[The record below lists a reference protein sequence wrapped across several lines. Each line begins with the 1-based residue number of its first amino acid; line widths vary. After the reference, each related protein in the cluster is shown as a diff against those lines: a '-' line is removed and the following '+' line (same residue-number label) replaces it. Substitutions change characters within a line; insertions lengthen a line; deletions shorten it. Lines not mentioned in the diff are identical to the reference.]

1 MIYFYVI
8 FIFHFQNDFGMFY
21 IYIYLLHFPEQTRES
36 VMRQTVWRNRV
47 KNIWKR
53 AQFSFS
59 KHIHNTTIYDLY
71 VIKFS
76 VSSVQKK
83 WVQGQRCIEIG
94 LSCCRLDKHHAMLNI
109 LYKTSQTDKFSKS
122 NTSITWYM
130 YYLFTY
136 KFNLIIVSGECS
148 ISRQGRH
155 MFFLTFRYIA

>member
-1 MIYFYVI
+1 MLYLY
-8 FIFHFQNDFGMFY
+8 FIFKIDFGMFY

-71 VIKFS
+71 IIKFS

-94 LSCCRLDKHHAMLNI
+94 LSCCRLDKHHAMLKFCTRLLK
-109 LYKTSQTDKFSKS
+109 LYKFSKS

>member
-1 MIYFYVI
+1 
-8 FIFHFQNDFGMFY
+8 MFD

-94 LSCCRLDKHHAMLNI
+94 LSCCRLDKLHALLNI
-109 LYKTSQTDKFSKS
+109 LYKFLKS
-122 NTSITWYM
+122 NTSITLYM

-148 ISRQGRH
+148 NYRQDRH
-155 MFFLTFRYIA
+155 MFFVTFRYIA

>member
-1 MIYFYVI
+1 
-8 FIFHFQNDFGMFY
+8 MFD

-47 KNIWKR
+47 KNIWKC

-71 VIKFS
+71 VIKFR

-94 LSCCRLDKHHAMLNI
+94 LSCCRLDKLHALLNI
-109 LYKTSQTDKFSKS
+109 LYKFSKS

-148 ISRQGRH
+148 NYRQGRH

>member
-1 MIYFYVI
+1 
-8 FIFHFQNDFGMFY
+8 MFY

-94 LSCCRLDKHHAMLNI
+94 LSCCRLDKLHALLNI
-109 LYKTSQTDKFSKS
+109 LYKFSKS
-122 NTSITWYM
+122 NTSITLYM

-148 ISRQGRH
+148 NYTQDPH
-155 MFFLTFRYIA
+155 MFFVTFRYIA

>member
-1 MIYFYVI
+1 
-8 FIFHFQNDFGMFY
+8 MFY

-59 KHIHNTTIYDLY
+59 KHIQNTTIYGLY
-71 VIKFS
+71 VIKLS

-83 WVQGQRCIEIG
+83 WVQGQRWNEIG
-94 LSCCRLDKHHAMLNI
+94 LSCCRLDKHRAMLNI
-109 LYKTSQTDKFSKS
+109 LYKFSKS

-148 ISRQGRH
+148 NYRQGRH